1 MADSS
6 RPAADPSRPAVG
18 ETRARQ
24 GRIGTGLIW
33 VLIFGTLIA
42 AIALFLAWMW
52 KAPGLADANSDNGH
66 VSAAKTF
73 NAPEPAAIV
82 PPPGADHTAPQPR

>member
-6 RPAADPSRPAVG
+6 RPAAEPARPVVS

-24 GRIGTGLIW
+24 GRVGTGLIW
-33 VLIFGTLIA
+33 VLVFGTLLA
-42 AIALFLAWMW
+42 AIALLVAWTW
-52 KAPGLADANSDNGH
+52 KAPSLASANSGTGH
-66 VSAAKTF
+66 VSGPPAF

-82 PPPGADHTAPQPR
+82 PPQGADHTAPQPH